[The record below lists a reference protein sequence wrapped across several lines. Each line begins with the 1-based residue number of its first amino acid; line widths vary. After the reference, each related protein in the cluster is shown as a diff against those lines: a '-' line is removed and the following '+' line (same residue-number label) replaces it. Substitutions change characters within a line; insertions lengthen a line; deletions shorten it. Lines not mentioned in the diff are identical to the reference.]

1 MSTKYRVP
9 SVHKHSVLGTLYSV
23 INMTQ
28 LPQQLLNGIFAGSI
42 YALFALGYTLVFG
55 VLDILNL
62 AHAAI
67 FMMGSM
73 VSWWLVSA
81 QGWSLAV
88 AFPVAVVL
96 AGGLG
101 VVLDRVAFLR
111 LRRRGAG
118 HLSPLISS
126 IGMSLVFVGLAR
138 LLFGSDRQQFPEEA
152 FPQVYFDLGNIRIR
166 LLDVVIL
173 MVSLAMM
180 GGLTWLVQRTALGRS
195 MRAVAENPRA
205 AALLGVNIE
214 AVIVQTFFIAS
225 ALGGAAGILYG
236 LSLNSIEPT
245 MGNQVELKGL
255 SIIILGGMGSIPG
268 AVLAGFLIGLV
279 EVLSVAF
286 GRSELKDAVVFAA
299 LFLVLL
305 FRPQG
310 IAGTRSE

>member
-1 MSTKYRVP
+1 MS
-9 SVHKHSVLGTLYSV
+9 
-23 INMTQ
+23 Q
-28 LPQQLLNGIFAGSI
+28 LPQQLLNGLFAGSI

-67 FMMGSM
+67 FMMGAM
-73 VSWWLVSA
+73 VSWWLVSE
-81 QGWSLAV
+81 QGWVLPV

-101 VVLDRVAFLR
+101 VLLDRVAFLR

-126 IGMSLVFVGLAR
+126 IGMSLVFVGMAR
-138 LLFGSDRQQFPEEA
+138 LLFGSDRHQFPAEA
-152 FPQVYFDLGNIRIR
+152 FPQVYFDVGSALRISS
-166 LLDVVIL
+166 LNVVIL
-173 MVSLAMM
+173 AVSLAMM
-180 GGLTWLVQRTALGRS
+180 GGLTWLVQRTALGRA

-214 AVIVQTFFIAS
+214 AVIMQTFFIAS

-245 MGNQVELKGL
+245 MGGQVELKGL

-268 AVLAGFLIGLV
+268 AVVAGFLIGMI

-286 GRSELKDAVVFAA
+286 GRSELKDAFVFAA

-305 FRPQG
+305 LRPEG
-310 IAGTRSE
+310 IFGLKLGRS